1 MNFDKDCHFGQ
12 HRSEQNEGTPA
23 LPVVVSTLLL
33 GSGQGQLYQINH
45 RLGVQYPSVCAQ
57 WLFPGFP
64 PCLAI
69 CLKGLASAAWRGRTQ
84 RISYRHKICMR
95 KSENHAVLDAQ
106 KQPHPLTVNQS
117 AKWMGKRIVIYYT
130 QPLDL
135 SAVAYTYSAPD
146 FGGDS
151 APGRGDKRP
160 VGTHKVRIY
169 KFRCRY
175 SIETYML
182 SRFGIQSFSS
192 SLALWPIGKSPSIT
206 IRT

>member
-1 MNFDKDCHFGQ
+1 MRVPQLILWLSRHCFWGLD
-12 HRSEQNEGTPA
+12 R
-23 LPVVVSTLLL
+23 VSSIRL
-33 GSGQGQLYQINH
+33 NH
-45 RLGVQYPSVCAQ
+45 RLGVQYPRGCAQ
-57 WLFPGFP
+57 WP
-64 PCLAI
+64 PDLAI
-69 CLKGLASAAWRGRTQ
+69 CLGGLASAAWRGRTQ

-106 KQPHPLTVNQS
+106 KQPHPLTVNQN
-117 AKWMGKRIVIYYT
+117 AKLTGMRIVIYYT
-130 QPLDL
+130 QPLGL
-135 SAVAYTYSAPD
+135 SAVAYAYSAPD
-146 FGGDS
+146 CGGDS

-175 SIETYML
+175 RLWERTHML

-192 SLALWPIGKSPSIT
+192 SLALWPIGNSPSIT